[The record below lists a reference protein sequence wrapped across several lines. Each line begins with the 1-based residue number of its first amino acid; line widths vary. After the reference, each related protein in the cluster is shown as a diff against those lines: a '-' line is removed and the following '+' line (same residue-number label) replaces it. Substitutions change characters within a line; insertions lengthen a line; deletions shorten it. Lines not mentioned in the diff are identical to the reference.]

1 MADGVIRYL
10 GVLLISRAGTAL
22 QKKFNAL
29 KIIASDAAG
38 LPMYHSEI
46 KTLQK
51 NKIWAQNDDSY

>member
-1 MADGVIRYL
+1 
-10 GVLLISRAGTAL
+10 VLAL
-22 QKKFNAL
+22 HYKKNSNAL

-51 NKIWAQNDDSY
+51 NKICTQNDDSY